1 MREAAAFV
9 AGQHSVS
16 AGFLSS
22 LVGAVDRFRRNL
34 RSRRQIVHLSELDD
48 HVLNDIGVTRGD
60 IDAVLSQPLSN
71 DPSRQLQQIALS
83 NRSRW
88 HRR

>member
-16 AGFLSS
+16 GGLLST
-22 LVGAVDRFRRNL
+22 LTAAVDRFWRSL

-60 IDAVLSQPLSN
+60 IDKVLSQPFMD
-71 DPSRQLQQIALS
+71 DPSLALQQIAQS

-88 HRR
+88 HRI

>member
-16 AGFLSS
+16 GGVLTS
-22 LVGAVDRFRRNL
+22 LFGAFDRFRRNL

-60 IDAVLSQPLSN
+60 IDAVLSQPFSN
-71 DPSRQLQQIALS
+71 DPSLALYNIALS

-88 HRR
+88 HRI